1 MDLLIITL
9 GLFVGSFLNVC
20 IYRIPR
26 GESIALPGSRCPH
39 CGIRLKPLDLVPVLS
54 FVFLKGR
61 CRYCRQPIS
70 WLYPVVELLTALL
83 IWLVYEVYDITP
95 TAAYYVVIVCILTV
109 VAFIDLEYQV
119 IPNGL
124 VLSLIGTGLG
134 FKLLDGGAGFIDGL
148 YGLVAGGGSLLLIA
162 VVSSLLFRK
171 EGMGGGDIKL
181 MAAIGWCLGWR
192 LVLLSFVISIYIGG
206 LISLLLLVFKVKK
219 RGDYIPYG
227 PFIVMATVVSMLWG
241 DGVISWYINNFW

>member
-9 GLFVGSFLNVC
+9 GLLVGSFLNVC

-61 CRYCRQPIS
+61 CRYCSQPIS
-70 WLYPVVELLTALL
+70 WRYPVVELLTALL
-83 IWLVYEVYDITP
+83 LWLTYEVYDITP
-95 TAAYYVVIVCILTV
+95 TAVYYAVIACILIV
-109 VAFIDLEYQV
+109 VAFIDLKYQV

-124 VLSLIGTGLG
+124 VLSLMGTGLG
-134 FKLLDGGAGFIDGL
+134 FKLLDGRAGFIDGL
-148 YGLVAGGGSLLLIA
+148 YGIVAGGGPLLLIA
-162 VVSSLLFRK
+162 VISPLLFHK

-181 MAAIGWCLGWR
+181 MASIGWCLGWR

-206 LISLLLLVFKVKK
+206 LISLLLLAFKVKK